1 MGLRKFERSLIKNQG
16 SASSFKERLE
26 KFRSEKYGEGNIPKN
41 TMKKKQ
47 VHFDNS
53 DQCFNA
59 LTWQKN
65 MINTY
70 MENLKDDKEKK
81 AEDAMD
87 VIKQ

>member
-1 MGLRKFERSLIKNQG
+1 MGLRKLERSLIKNQG
-16 SASSFKERLE
+16 SSSSFKERWE
-26 KFRSEKYGEGNIPKN
+26 KFRIEKYGEGNIPKN

-65 MINTY
+65 IINDY
-70 MENLKDDKEKK
+70 MENLKETKE
-81 AEDAMD
+81 EE
-87 VIKQ
+87 VEVTE